1 MGPFMVEIVFCRVTR
16 RGRKKR
22 AGMNKLAREN
32 CRNDGPM
39 QSFIPKDDMLKVT
52 LDLSDNGPVF
62 GALDEMMMRLSM
74 DGDDKEKGKG
84 EGKGAGA
91 KKALKN
97 LLKSGIPGIEGMF
110 GAEPPAPRFG
120 KKGGKKGFHKMNE
133 GSKKK
138 FMTAIFGEDGTQVD
152 TATAAALLAA
162 TCSGGDPNIGNR
174 LAELLVPNMGDS
186 VDPAMM
192 GALMSACSLINAGAG
207 TEEVMKAMMEEL
219 QASGLS
225 AEEILEKAQ
234 ILMKA
239 FGKEDLASTAEYK
252 LLSKQR
258 NQALKKAEIS
268 PKDFTTLMLV
278 QKAIGACGSSPE
290 NVAKVL
296 VIEST
301 LSKKGGNSMHIANAM
316 NNLGQIPDETKE
328 EIKQNILASWADSA
342 KLAKVDVQMPVRSHL
357 ALDNENEP
365 GWAEM
370 KNLKDTIGGVSPNSQ
385 EAIELNLAR
394 ATKSAGLTKDA
405 VGRANMALKC
415 ASLLGIDPAQLA
427 KVMFLEKAVCEN
439 GVPAVEVARVLSDGL
454 MPPEATA
461 SLVDEIKD
469 RMTEVIKPN
478 DVDDTTK
485 IYNNLKM
492 KANILT
498 DVIEYVDKTLIQVR
512 CSLEDVADNMISNLK
527 ARGEKDMRIT
537 YEVTDTL
544 KKTGASAS
552 VVSATIMPPLKD
564 MTGKSE
570 SELTKI
576 VAKNLKEVD
585 YTKDDVKGAV
595 TEMITKTMETDPAQ
609 YAEALAAFESCFKDL
624 GESIP
629 TIRELIAANL
639 PPPPTPPEEIE
650 RRRQMAE
657 ELERLEKEELRRER
671 EAQGIFDE
679 PEEDAAVNGDGD
691 GDIPSQLINKNLD
704 GAMNSHSRR
713 GSATPPAHPRSR
725 QGSITIG
732 GLERR
737 GSYYDDDVTKRA
749 TVAVVT
755 DDPEHKNKLKQSLSA
770 VFNEGEDGGD
780 SGLNSVPEEMT
791 LEELQAALKSGAT
804 LDKDQIIK
812 SLPVGGPYISSSGI
826 ARMRRGDLNE
836 VLREN
841 MDAVDRAIE
850 QHKERTKSQCHVP
863 ELSAESRALM
873 EQILNSASSQDEI
886 NNRVAALLAGTA
898 LSSSRGEV
906 GARKFGDIKMETYD
920 IGDGKANGGATRAD
934 DSQIGGVTMRT
945 GIRGGRTSIK
955 RQSEI
960 LRDSRKR
967 AEEREEERQRKKSYY
982 RQIAG
987 LRKAK
992 VPLMVYSCGG
1002 FSRCF
1007 RLARF
1012 YDAEGPPVGVV
1023 YTRPENDARKEL
1035 NPEL

>member
-1 MGPFMVEIVFCRVTR
+1 
-16 RGRKKR
+16 
-22 AGMNKLAREN
+22 
-32 CRNDGPM
+32 
-39 QSFIPKDDMLKVT
+39 
-52 LDLSDNGPVF
+52 
-62 GALDEMMMRLSM
+62 
-74 DGDDKEKGKG
+74 
-84 EGKGAGA
+84 
-91 KKALKN
+91 
-97 LLKSGIPGIEGMF
+97 
-110 GAEPPAPRFG
+110 
-120 KKGGKKGFHKMNE
+120 
-133 GSKKK
+133 
-138 FMTAIFGEDGTQVD
+138 
-152 TATAAALLAA
+152 
-162 TCSGGDPNIGNR
+162 
-174 LAELLVPNMGDS
+174 
-186 VDPAMM
+186 
-192 GALMSACSLINAGAG
+192 
-207 TEEVMKAMMEEL
+207 
-219 QASGLS
+219 
-225 AEEILEKAQ
+225 
-234 ILMKA
+234 
-239 FGKEDLASTAEYK
+239 
-252 LLSKQR
+252 
-258 NQALKKAEIS
+258 
-268 PKDFTTLMLV
+268 
-278 QKAIGACGSSPE
+278 
-290 NVAKVL
+290 
-296 VIEST
+296 
-301 LSKKGGNSMHIANAM
+301 
-316 NNLGQIPDETKE
+316 
-328 EIKQNILASWADSA
+328 
-342 KLAKVDVQMPVRSHL
+342 
-357 ALDNENEP
+357 
-365 GWAEM
+365 
-370 KNLKDTIGGVSPNSQ
+370 
-385 EAIELNLAR
+385 
-394 ATKSAGLTKDA
+394 
-405 VGRANMALKC
+405 MAL
-415 ASLLGIDPAQLA
+415 

-461 SLVDEIKD
+461 SLVDEVKD
-469 RMTEVIKPN
+469 RITEVIKPN

-537 YEVTDTL
+537 YEVIDTL

-570 SELTKI
+570 SELTKSI
-576 VAKNLKEVD
+576 SKNLKEVD

-595 TEMITKTMETDPAQ
+595 TEMITKIMETDPAQ
-609 YAEALAAFESCFKDL
+609 YAEAAAAFESCFKDL

-629 TIRELIAANL
+629 AIRDLIAANL
-639 PPPPTPPEEIE
+639 PPPPTPPEEVE

-657 ELERLEKEELRRER
+657 ELEKLEKEELRRER

-679 PEEDAAVNGDGD
+679 PEEEEAVNGDGD

-704 GAMNSHSRR
+704 GAMGSRR
-713 GSATPPAHPRSR
+713 GSATGPAQPRSR

-755 DDPEHKNKLKQSLSA
+755 DDPEHKNKLKQSLSQ

-780 SGLNSVPEEMT
+780 S
-791 LEELQAALKSGAT
+791 EELQAALKSGAK

-812 SLPVGGPYISSSGI
+812 SLPVG
-826 ARMRRGDLNE
+826 
-836 VLREN
+836 V
-841 MDAVDRAIE
+841 
-850 QHKERTKSQCHVP
+850 
-863 ELSAESRALM
+863 SAESRALM

-898 LSSSRGEV
+898 LSSSRGEI
-906 GARKFGDIKMETYD
+906 GARKFGDVKMETYD
-920 IGDGKANGGATRAD
+920 IDGKANGGAAGAD
-934 DSQIGGVTMRT
+934 GSQIGGVTMRT

-1012 YDAEGPPVGVV
+1012 YDPEGPPVGVV
-1023 YTRPENDARKEL
+1023 YTRPETDLRKEL